1 LSGKQK
7 AAKVDPEG
15 WHGRVAGGM
24 GRGKSLT

>member
-1 LSGKQK
+1 VKQK

-15 WHGRVAGGM
+15 WHGRVAGGT